1 LPAPCSPAIGSIL
14 GAPGLLGTCL
24 FIVTALRQGRNPD
37 HTLEQLK
44 GFCGVWR
51 STVNRWKHY
60 FRELFPQ
67 SLAYRRLAGHLIPP
81 ILSTHLPKALLERFG
96 NGCTGTRNSPGELS
110 ASPCLGAVMAS
121 IGEVPNNRRCFTQKI
136 G

>member
-1 LPAPCSPAIGSIL
+1 
-14 GAPGLLGTCL
+14 LL
-24 FIVTALRQGRNPD
+24 IVTALRQGRNPD

-60 FRELFPQ
+60 FRALFPQ

-81 ILSTHLPKALLERFG
+81 IPSTHLPKALLERF
-96 NGCTGTRNSPGELS
+96 RNIFPEPETALVN
-110 ASPCLGAVMAS
+110 CLRTLALG
-121 IGEVPNNRRCFTQKI
+121 P
-136 G
+136 

>member
-1 LPAPCSPAIGSIL
+1 
-14 GAPGLLGTCL
+14 LL
-24 FIVTALRQGRNPD
+24 IVTAFRQGRNPD

-60 FRELFPQ
+60 FRALFPQ

-81 ILSTHLPKALLERFG
+81 IPSNHLPKALLERFG
-96 NGCTGTRNSPGELS
+96 DAVPDPETALVH
-110 ASPCLGAVMAS
+110 CLRALALG
-121 IGEVPNNRRCFTQKI
+121 P
-136 G
+136 